1 MQSHSSEPTMKET
14 GHHGHYP
21 GKWNLRT
28 WPETVHRT
36 SKSDMR
42 IQVAGNT
49 PCNLITID
57 CGGWSNGSVGERYSR
72 GPVEA
77 RTM

>member
-1 MQSHSSEPTMKET
+1 MDITQASGSY
-14 GHHGHYP
+14 G
-21 GKWNLRT
+21 
-28 WPETVHRT
+28 HRT

-49 PCNLITID
+49 PCNLITIA
-57 CGGWSNGSVGERYSR
+57 CGGWSNNTFYGNVGERYSR